1 MRLGFDSVARP
12 RRLSLSANGTS
23 EAAVPSIHVTR
34 RSGETLTIEA
44 AAGQSL
50 KDALKRAG
58 IDEILG
64 LCGGFAS
71 CGTCHVHVAEGW
83 LDRLPAMRADEEEL
97 LGYSDWREA
106 NSRLSCQI
114 PFSDALDGIAV
125 AVAPED

>member
-1 MRLGFDSVARP
+1 MP
-12 RRLSLSANGTS
+12 I
-23 EAAVPSIHVTR
+23 IHVTR
-34 RSGETLTIEA
+34 RDGSQQALEA

-50 KDALKRAG
+50 KDALMAAG
-58 IDEILG
+58 VDEILA

-71 CGTCHVHVAEGW
+71 CGTCHVHVAEDW

-114 PFSDALDGIAV
+114 PFTEALDGIAV
-125 AVAPED
+125 TVAPED